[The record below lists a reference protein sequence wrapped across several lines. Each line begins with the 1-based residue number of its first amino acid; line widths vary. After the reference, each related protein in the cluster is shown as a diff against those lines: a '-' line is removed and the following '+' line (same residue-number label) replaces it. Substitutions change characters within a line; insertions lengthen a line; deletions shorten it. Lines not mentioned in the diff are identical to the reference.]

1 VLPEQNWKHCGNLG
15 VTRNQSCSS
24 EKKPLGR
31 HAERSE
37 ESLLRAS
44 IEEEERFLVAS
55 VVGMTGGGHIDDGAC
70 LTKAE
75 KVHDSAS
82 PEAEVLPVFFVRYI
96 V

>member
-1 VLPEQNWKHCGNLG
+1 MPNAARNLSCGH
-15 VTRNQSCSS
+15 QS
-24 EKKPLGR
+24 K
-31 HAERSE
+31 
-37 ESLLRAS
+37 
-44 IEEEERFLVAS
+44 EEERFLVAS

-82 PEAEVLPVFFVRYI
+82 PEAEVLPAFLVRYI